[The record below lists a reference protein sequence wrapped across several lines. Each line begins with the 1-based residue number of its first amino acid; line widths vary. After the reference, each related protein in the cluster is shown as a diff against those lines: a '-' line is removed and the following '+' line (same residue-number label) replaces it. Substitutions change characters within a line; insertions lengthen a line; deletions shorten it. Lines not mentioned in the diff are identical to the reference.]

1 MSSYTILPNGKQQFI
16 DSNGNPLA
24 GGKVYYYIPSTTTF
38 KNTYQDDAGS
48 TANTNPIV
56 LDANG
61 QCIAYG
67 TGSYRQQVF
76 DVNNNLIWDQ
86 QIDSP
91 LSSKSINFY
100 AQNFTSDGTT
110 LSFTLSYTPF
120 SINSIQLYISGVN
133 QIPVTNF
140 NLSGNTITLTSA
152 APITSIIAIQYQ
164 VIQN

>member
-1 MSSYTILPNGKQQFI
+1 MSYGILPNGKQQFI

-48 TANTNPIV
+48 TANTNPII

-76 DVNNNLIWDQ
+76 DVNNNLIWDLQ
-86 QIDSP
+86 VDSP
-91 LSSKSINFY
+91 LSAKIINFY
-100 AQNFTSDGTT
+100 TQSFTSDGTT
-110 LSFTLSYTPF
+110 LSFTLSYAPF
-120 SINSIQLYISGVN
+120 SINSIELSINGIT
-133 QIPVTNF
+133 QIPGTNF
-140 NLSGNTITLTSA
+140 NLSGTTITLTSA